1 MLKQRNSIGIFKEAL
16 AAVDPFNAV
25 LRIVRLEGQIL
36 HVAKNEFDLNLFNLI
51 IVIGSGKA
59 ATGMASAIEDL
70 LAERISAGL
79 IIVKEGHAGSLK
91 FIEQIEASH
100 PLPNQAGVEGTQ
112 RILAMAQLAD
122 EHTLCICLLS
132 GGASALLLAPVDGMT
147 LADKQQLTQLL
158 LKSGATINELNT
170 VRKHVSAVKGG
181 GLAKAVFPA
190 PLVTLI
196 LSDVIGDSLEVIAS
210 GPTSAD
216 GSTFKDAWRVI
227 EKYQLQQTIPAS
239 VVHYLQQGMAGAVE
253 ETVKPGAACLH
264 TVNNVIVANI
274 TLALEAAK
282 QEAINLGLMT
292 RVIKVDMQG
301 EARDAAQ
308 FLAQTVYAELSEMQV
323 GEQRCLLSGGETTV
337 TVRGPGSGG
346 RNQELALAFAIEIEG
361 VSGVSLLSAATD
373 GGDGAN
379 EAAGAWVHG
388 GTVALA
394 KQHGIEA
401 SNYLAENDSYHF
413 FQRLDLASGEQTHLI
428 TGPTGTNVMDMQII
442 LLEK

>member
-1 MLKQRNSIGIFKEAL
+1 MLKQRHSIRIFNEAL
-16 AAVDPFNAV
+16 VAVDPFRAV
-25 LRIVRLEGQIL
+25 LRAVRLEGQIL
-36 HVAKNEFDLNLFNLI
+36 YVAKNEFDLNLFNVI
-51 IVIGSGKA
+51 IVIGAGKA
-59 ATGMASAIEDL
+59 TAGMASAIEDL

-79 IIVKEGHAGSLK
+79 IIVKEGHAGTLK

-132 GGASALLLAPVDGMT
+132 GGASALLLAPVEGLT

-158 LKSGATINELNT
+158 LQAGANINELNT

-181 GLAKAVFPA
+181 RLAEAVFPA
-190 PLVTLI
+190 PMVTLI

-216 GSTFKDAWRVI
+216 SSTFNDAWRVI
-227 EKYQLQQTIPAS
+227 EKFQLQQTIPAS
-239 VVHYLQQGMAGAVE
+239 VLHHLQQGMAGVE
-253 ETVKPGAACLH
+253 GETLKPGADCLRMV
-264 TVNNVIVANI
+264 TNVIVANI

-282 QEAINLGLMT
+282 QEAINLGLISK
-292 RVIKVDMQG
+292 VIKTDLQG
-301 EARDAAQ
+301 EARDAAK
-308 FLAQTVYAELSEMQV
+308 FLVQAVYAELSVMEV
-323 GEQRCLLSGGETTV
+323 GEQRCLLCGGETTV
-337 TVRGPGSGG
+337 TVHGSGSGG

-379 EAAGAWVHG
+379 DAAGTWVHG
-388 GTVALA
+388 GTVELA
-394 KQHGIEA
+394 RQHGIEA

-413 FQRLDLASGEQTHLI
+413 FQRLDLASGKQTHLI